1 MDRNLIFRKLQI
13 DDCLTISEAFKSQ
26 GWDKPSDQYK
36 AYLQLQKEGKR
47 DILVAE
53 VNGDF
58 AGYLTI
64 QWDSEYPPF
73 RKKKIPKIVDLIPIS
88 IKISLSL
95 SVGDFFDF
103 FEYKYKFRIRISRSY
118 RDFNNIK
125 NLL

>member
-1 MDRNLIFRKLQI
+1 MSEKALVGFR
-13 DDCLTISEAFKSQ
+13 
-26 GWDKPSDQYK
+26 
-36 AYLQLQKEGKR
+36 
-47 DILVAE
+47 
-53 VNGDF
+53 
-58 AGYLTI
+58 
-64 QWDSEYPPF
+64 
-73 RKKKIPKIVDLIPIS
+73 IPKIVDLIPRS